1 MVKSS
6 FSYFLGYNDD
16 NDDVNRPF
24 CINLPQ
30 IIEYVKH
37 FDSKKT
43 MSFEVN
49 DNRLLKGIL
58 KYGKKFAF

>member
-16 NDDVNRPF
+16 DDVNRPF

-30 IIEYVKH
+30 IIGYVKH

-43 MSFEVN
+43 MSFKVN

-58 KYGKKFAF
+58 KYGEKFAF

>member
-16 NDDVNRPF
+16 DDVNRPF
-24 CINLPQ
+24 CINPPP
-30 IIEYVKH
+30 IIGYVKY

-43 MSFEVN
+43 MSFKVN

-58 KYGKKFAF
+58 KYGEKFAF

>member
-16 NDDVNRPF
+16 DDVNRPF

-30 IIEYVKH
+30 IIGYVKH

-43 MSFEVN
+43 MSFKVN